1 MIRHTAPYKYCG
13 KAAVACVLAT
23 SLILQAPSMAYATS
37 TAELQSQMET
47 AQNTIAALS
56 SQAEFAEYD
65 LMTVENELAATN
77 ELIDALNGQIPATQG
92 ELDVVRQELA
102 KIVADNYKN
111 GTPTLLDVF
120 LNTVSLDDLVSRI
133 EYANKVAEHKR
144 DIIDEVRGLSGELHQ
159 QIIDLEVQRASKEE
173 LLAQHEQRLEAVRL
187 AVEAAENYYASLSEE
202 LQQMMAAEQAAQ
214 QAAAEAA
221 VRAASA
227 NAQRAAA
234 AVAAARAR
242 QATDPG
248 ASGEEGDA
256 NAEAAPIELS
266 PEEISGFYSGEPG
279 VDYAPFEISEDVIT
293 FVTNA
298 FTIVG
303 GGYSWSGYN
312 WTGNTFTSTFTCS
325 GVIDFARGYPART
338 NSPESLY
345 EEVGSRMVFDTSLL
359 NFGDLVFY
367 AYADRYPTGHVGI
380 YIGDGQIIDSVP
392 NGGVT
397 IHDVNYMTFV
407 GGGPI
412 F

>member
-1 MIRHTAPYKYCG
+1 
-13 KAAVACVLAT
+13 
-23 SLILQAPSMAYATS
+23 MAYANS
-37 TAELQSQMET
+37 KAELQKQMET

-65 LMTVENELAATN
+65 LLTVENEIEETN
-77 ELIDALNGQIPATQG
+77 ALIDELNSQIPETQG
-92 ELDVVRQELA
+92 ELDVVKGELA
-102 KIVADNYKN
+102 HIVADSYKN

-120 LNTVSLDDLVSRI
+120 LNTVSLDDLVLRI
-133 EYANKVAEHKR
+133 EYANKVAQYKR
-144 DIIDEVRGLSGELHQ
+144 GVIDEVKGLTGALHQ

-173 LLAQHEQRLEAVRL
+173 LLAQHQQRLEAVRL
-187 AVEAAENYYASLSEE
+187 AVEAAETYYAGLSEE
-202 LQQMMAAEQAAQ
+202 LQQMIAAEQAAQ

-221 VRAASA
+221 ARAASA

-234 AVAAARAR
+234 AIAAERAR
-242 QATDPG
+242 QSAAA
-248 ASGEEGDA
+248 ASGAAGEESQVAGD
-256 NAEAAPIELS
+256 AAPIELS
-266 PEEISGFYSGEPG
+266 PEEISGIYSNVPG

-325 GVIDFARGYPART
+325 GVIDFARGFPART

-412 F
+412 Y